1 MLAHDNCLF
10 LYTCRKRKHRLP
22 STLLTGGEDEFWD
35 CSVCTYKNSA
45 EAFRCEM
52 CQTRKGTST
61 RKPKLNRQIVEE
73 QNLIARAI
81 IKERQEESGTT
92 TGGTESNTPHRRKYH
107 RHLNNSSSAPAPT
120 SSLKHV
126 ALLRPGSL
134 RNVDRSCPQHF
145 EVFANGFSVVI
156 TEYYPKASSPATT
169 PGGSKQVSSL
179 SNSPALST
187 PASLV
192 GSTSIPLGTGATKL
206 ENTSFS
212 EHPITNHL
220 PTSPSSACLSNGD
233 HPTSTPLNDSTA
245 ISNEV
250 EEEGGGKAK
259 CHLDAK
265 EPRLDEGDLDATS
278 FIPPLTTLKS
288 EATEAP
294 VENLITAMSVSG
306 RRKRRKR
313 RLRSDSST
321 NNSSRSLRSSS
332 GSSAVASRS
341 RQASRIARASLYR
354 VTSAPRSYKR
364 RKIATPSTTAS
375 VEVNSS
381 SDLTSPMNTE
391 STAPMTDSCG
401 AVALEMSAA
410 SAST

>member
-1 MLAHDNCLF
+1 MDSRHTDSL
-10 LYTCRKRKHRLP
+10 RRRKHRLA
-22 STLLTGGEDEFWD
+22 SALVAGGEEEFWD
-35 CSVCTYKNSA
+35 CTVCTYKNSA

-81 IKERQEESGTT
+81 IKERQEESGAT
-92 TGGTESNTPHRRKYH
+92 TGGTESSAPHRRRYH
-107 RHLNNSSSAPAPT
+107 RHLNNNGSASA
-120 SSLKHV
+120 SVSALKHV

-192 GSTSIPLGTGATKL
+192 GSTSIPLGTGAAKV
-206 ENTSFS
+206 ENTSHS
-212 EHPITNHL
+212 DHPTANHL
-220 PTSPSSACLSNGD
+220 PTSPSSTGVASGD
-233 HPTSTPLNDSTA
+233 HPRSTPLNDSTA
-245 ISNEV
+245 ISNGEEV
-250 EEEGGGKAK
+250 EEEGKAK
-259 CHLDAK
+259 DHLDVK
-265 EPRLDEGDLDATS
+265 EPHSDEEGFNGASLTS
-278 FIPPLTTLKS
+278 PLIAPKS
-288 EATEAP
+288 EVTEAP
-294 VENLITAMSVSG
+294 VESLMTAMTVSC

-313 RLRSDSST
+313 RLRSDTST
-321 NNSSRSLRSSS
+321 NNSPRSLRSST

-364 RKIATPSTTAS
+364 RKIATSSATTS
-375 VEVNSS
+375 VEVTSS
-381 SDLTSPMNTE
+381 SDLTSPINTE

-401 AVALEMSAA
+401 AVALEMSTA

>member
-1 MLAHDNCLF
+1 MHTIDGQSERIIPLLGSIIIRTMLKCCFMSNVIF
-10 LYTCRKRKHRLP
+10 LSVFRRRKHRL
-22 STLLTGGEDEFWD
+22 SSALVAGGEEEFWD
-35 CSVCTYKNSA
+35 CTVCTYKNSA

-81 IKERQEESGTT
+81 IKERQEESGAT
-92 TGGTESNTPHRRKYH
+92 TGGTESNAPHRR
-107 RHLNNSSSAPAPT
+107 R
-120 SSLKHV
+120 
-126 ALLRPGSL
+126 SL

-192 GSTSIPLGTGATKL
+192 GSTSIPLGTGAAKV
-206 ENTSFS
+206 ENTSHS
-212 EHPITNHL
+212 DNPTANHL
-220 PTSPSSACLSNGD
+220 PTSPSSTGVASGD

-245 ISNEV
+245 ISNEEEV
-250 EEEGGGKAK
+250 EEEGKAK
-259 CHLDAK
+259 DHLDVK
-265 EPRLDEGDLDATS
+265 EPHSDEEGLNGTS
-278 FIPPLTTLKS
+278 LTSPLIAPKS
-288 EATEAP
+288 EVTEAP
-294 VENLITAMSVSG
+294 VESLMTAMTVSS

-313 RLRSDSST
+313 RLRSDTST
-321 NNSSRSLRSSS
+321 NNSPRSLRSST

-364 RKIATPSTTAS
+364 RKIATSSATAS
-375 VEVNSS
+375 VEVTSS

-401 AVALEMSAA
+401 AVALEMSTA